1 MAALMARPKR
11 RAPRQEALLECLRDW
26 KRNPLNQGNN
36 PTYEQLAT
44 LMGVS
49 VPTAY
54 NTAMRMVVNGT
65 LALNP
70 YGKLIIVGWVY
81 PEDFAH

>member
-1 MAALMARPKR
+1 MVALMARKR
-11 RAPRQEALLECLRDW
+11 YAPRQEALLECLRDW
-26 KRNPLNQGNN
+26 KRNPTNQGNN

-44 LMGVS
+44 LMDVS
-49 VPTAY
+49 VPTVY

-65 LALNP
+65 LAINP

-81 PEDFAH
+81 PEDFSD